1 MGSKVEPATSPM
13 HAFAIVLPWD
23 KQIFS
28 SLDMMALLMVHHNRD
43 AQREPEPLFRGGAK
57 IIWKSHLTHVA
68 ALARGTYASE
78 SHQFC
83 PRSCL
88 DKRSIGGTESR
99 LPLTSPERGGDIVSA
114 HFLRFTHVWSESNQT
129 LYFPPVLCL
138 PRQHWPSC
146 LSSPSLTLFILS
158 RPSAWA
164 YWEPS
169 RPTSHSYRSGLLYQL
184 VPPLGLNLLSQP
196 PLTGHS
202 ALVKQPVAACV
213 WLHLPWAYA
222 ILSKC
227 QSALSISVSLKSLL
241 KI

>member
-1 MGSKVEPATSPM
+1 MPKRVGTKL
-13 HAFAIVLPWD
+13 LP
-23 KQIFS
+23 ICS
-28 SLDMMALLMVHHNRD
+28 
-43 AQREPEPLFRGGAK
+43 
-57 IIWKSHLTHVA
+57 
-68 ALARGTYASE
+68 
-78 SHQFC
+78 
-83 PRSCL
+83 
-88 DKRSIGGTESR
+88 RSIWEILGRCDHLQVGC
-99 LPLTSPERGGDIVSA
+99 SPDTYTGPFVHMAITVFELKILMFVSD
-114 HFLRFTHVWSESNQT
+114 LWICWDRSESNQT